1 MIFINNIPYTYLIGW
16 TKLNIWY
23 YGRQTAK
30 DCHPNNFWVSYFT
43 SSEYVYKFREVYGDP
58 DIIQIRK
65 TFADSNYN
73 IRVARCAKWEEK
85 VLNRMNAVRSQQWLN
100 ESNSNRDFNTAGMTC
115 VKDRVGNIMLVPVD
129 DSRLLIGELVGINAG
144 ITHKITECQ
153 YCNSVIGINNIKV
166 HEKSCKHNP
175 DRVPGR
181 LAGKKLNSK
190 IGTCIY
196 CGRTGPQHGI
206 TRHETSCLNNPNRLP
221 GTSTGV
227 NYTINSANCQYC
239 NKHGSKSGI
248 TRHEK
253 SCMENPNRTV
263 RKNKPRINDK

>member
-1 MIFINNIPYTYLIGW
+1 MKILKGDLITYALG
-16 TKLNIWY
+16 
-23 YGRQTAK
+23 GRFN
-30 DCHPNNFWVSYFT
+30 CIVHGCNCFN
-43 SSEYVYKFREVYGDP
+43 KFGKG
-58 DIIQIRK
+58 IALSIRK
-65 TFADSNYN
+65 IFPEAYVADLKTIEGDKNKLGTISY
-73 IRVARCAKWEEK
+73 A
-85 VLNRMNAVRSQQWLN
+85 
-100 ESNSNRDFNTAGMTC
+100 T
-115 VKDRVGNIMLVPVD
+115 VKGGGDNK
-129 DSRLLIGELVGINAG
+129 LIVVNAG

-181 LAGKKLNSK
+181 LAGKKLNLK